1 LNYLKY
7 VANKYINYLT
17 RLTFKK
23 ITNSIIIMNK
33 NRQLDGTPWQQ
44 MTQIVEFHE
53 TRLNRLDAFAKET
66 LSKTGGDSGEMEER
80 VQTLEEHSVIV
91 MSSIEETSKT
101 LSEMSASIA
110 NGITKSNKSLAES
123 KKIITSARILPTK
136 LAVVTE
142 KFRLLSDKVE
152 ELMEKITALEERLDE
167 KTMNNI
173 TLNIDETT
181 KSDK

>member
-1 LNYLKY
+1 MG
-7 VANKYINYLT
+7 
-17 RLTFKK
+17 
-23 ITNSIIIMNK
+23 IMNK
-33 NRQLDGTPWQQ
+33 NQNRQLDGTAWQQ

-66 LSKTGGDSGEMEER
+66 SSKTGGDSEMEER
-80 VQTLEEHSVIV
+80 VQTLEEHSEIV
-91 MSSIEETSKT
+91 MSSIEQTSKT

-123 KKIITSARILPTK
+123 KKLITSARILPTK
-136 LAVVTE
+136 LTVVTE

>member
-1 LNYLKY
+1 
-7 VANKYINYLT
+7 
-17 RLTFKK
+17 
-23 ITNSIIIMNK
+23 MNK
-33 NRQLDGTPWQQ
+33 KQSRQLDGSGWQQ

-53 TRLNRLDAFAKET
+53 TRLNRLDSFAKET
-66 LSKTGGDSGEMEER
+66 LSKTGGSDDGLEER
-80 VQTLEEHSVIV
+80 VQTLEEHSEMV

-101 LSEMSASIA
+101 LSDMSANIA
-110 NGITKSNKSLAES
+110 NGITKSNQSLAES
-123 KKIITSARILPTK
+123 KKLTTSARMLPTK

-152 ELMEKITALEERLDE
+152 ELMEKITALEGRLDE

-181 KSDK
+181 GK

>member
-1 LNYLKY
+1 
-7 VANKYINYLT
+7 
-17 RLTFKK
+17 
-23 ITNSIIIMNK
+23 MNK
-33 NRQLDGTPWQQ
+33 KQPRQLDGSGWQQ

-53 TRLNRLDAFAKET
+53 TRLNRLDSFAKET
-66 LSKTGGDSGEMEER
+66 FSKTGDGDSGMEER
-80 VQTLEEHSVIV
+80 VQTLEEHSEIV

-101 LSEMSASIA
+101 LSDMSANIA

-123 KKIITSARILPTK
+123 KKLTTSARMLPTK

-152 ELMEKITALEERLDE
+152 ELMEKITALEGRLDE

-181 KSDK
+181 KNDE